1 MRIVQKDTTKQICVV
16 DREHETVS
24 AAGTAQRRL
33 TFIIHPHRPLCASQ
47 SKKTPPTGRLCR
59 PGTIECQR
67 RSADSDPCS
76 DGSGPADK
84 APFSCAK
91 LRPLSI
97 SICRDNKHGVK
108 AADANVNTGEQ
119 TRGPS
124 ACFHMPCPKYRQAL
138 PQITCME
145 HVRTSKKTPQ
155 ILPAKL

>member
-1 MRIVQKDTTKQICVV
+1 MRIVQKDTTKQICAV

-119 TRGPS
+119 TRVFSHAMSEIPPGPS
-124 ACFHMPCPKYRQAL
+124 TNNSHGTRSD
-138 PQITCME
+138 
-145 HVRTSKKTPQ
+145 VKKKPQ